1 MLLVTSRLPHL
12 PGVTEIT
19 VSESRLIHVRTQ
31 AALRVRRANKTEYKQ
46 KKCTRAERAF
56 RAERTFVATPVAT
69 TVQITEGEALE
80 RNACSETSTPA

>member
-1 MLLVTSRLPHL
+1 MSSGGRKTR
-12 PGVTEIT
+12 EY
-19 VSESRLIHVRTQ
+19 ERK
-31 AALRVRRANKTEYKQ
+31 RRAPSDGCDTLKTEYKQ

-56 RAERTFVATPVAT
+56 RVERTFVATPVAT